1 MTTSTSLV
9 YLIALPL
16 AGAAILL
23 LGGRRTNK
31 WGHLLGTAMSASAF
45 GVGLYQ
51 LMLMLDRPTEQRPV
65 SQKLFEWI
73 HVGDFKVDAGLL
85 LDQLSICFVLLIT
98 GVGTLIHIYSI
109 SYMSED
115 KDRRRFFAYLN
126 LFIAAMLVLVLG
138 DSYLSLYVGWEGVG
152 LASYLLIG
160 FWNQKPAYATAAKKA
175 FVANRVGDVG
185 LSLAIMI
192 AFATFGDVSFKG
204 IEEHAD
210 HASTSAM
217 TAIGL
222 MLLLAAA
229 GKSAQFPLQAW
240 LGDAM
245 AGPTQIGR
253 ASCRERVLH
262 TV

>member
-1 MTTSTSLV
+1 MTTSTSLI

-16 AGAAILL
+16 AGAAALL
-23 LGGRRTNK
+23 LGGRRTDK

-51 LMLMLDRPTEQRPV
+51 LILMLDRPTEQRPV

-73 HVGDFKVDAGLL
+73 NVGDFKVDAGLL

-160 FWNQKPAYATAAKKA
+160 FWNQKPAYATASKKA
-175 FVANRVGDVG
+175 FVMNRVGDMG
-185 LSLAIMI
+185 LSFAIMI
-192 AFATFGDVSFKG
+192 AFATMGTVSF
-204 IEEHAD
+204 
-210 HASTSAM
+210 
-217 TAIGL
+217 
-222 MLLLAAA
+222 A
-229 GKSAQFPLQAW
+229 GVQ
-240 LGDAM
+240 
-245 AGPTQIGR
+245 
-253 ASCRERVLH
+253 
-262 TV
+262 